1 MPIVTTQRKK
11 QRNLIMVMGGVLLVT
26 ATVLYM
32 GFGRGEGRKN
42 TGVIIDTSVSG
53 SVTVSRGFEL
63 DTSILMDERF
73 RQLIPYTEIQ
83 GVIETGR
90 DNPFASYN
98 ASTEQSV
105 QEVATSTNA
114 TSTEE

>member
-1 MPIVTTQRKK
+1 
-11 QRNLIMVMGGVLLVT
+11 MGGVLLVT

-32 GFGRGEGRKN
+32 GLFRGEGRKN

-83 GVIETGR
+83 GVIKTGR
-90 DNPFASYN
+90 NNPFASYSV
-98 ASTEQSV
+98 STPPPA
-105 QEVATSTNA
+105 QEFATSTNA
-114 TSTEE
+114 TSTE